1 MHQHLTFEP
10 SASERSG
17 PGSGPPPGVPKMR
30 DVAQLA
36 GVSPQTVSRV
46 LNSPELVSQETRSR
60 VLQVID
66 EVGYRRNYAARAL
79 SSSRS
84 RTIGVVDS
92 GSTIL
97 GQARMLETVQEA
109 ARTAGYATSVAIV
122 HRPSAAAIQK
132 AFQDLIEMDVEGIVV
147 MGNTVALVEAAA
159 RAASRVPLAMIA
171 SSQLTAPQIIQVA
184 PAGTA
189 SARAATRHLLEQ
201 GCARIAH
208 IAGPDGWV
216 DAQAREEGWR
226 TELESHGLPADA
238 VFRGDWLPGSGYQAG
253 LGIVEQGSI
262 DGVFA
267 ANDHMALGALAA
279 FARAGLEV
287 PHDIAVVGYDD
298 LLGAE
303 YFQPPLTTVRQEFDL
318 MGERCIAQLIS
329 AMAGRPAQ
337 DVEIPAEL
345 IVRDS
350 SLRSPAGGGAGDR
363 AARARGGRTGGVA
376 GAPAQARPPHEGAA
390 GAS

>member
-1 MHQHLTFEP
+1 VHQHLTFEA
-10 SASERSG
+10 SAPERSG
-17 PGSGPPPGVPKMR
+17 PLTAVPHGVPKMR

-46 LNSPELVSQETRSR
+46 LNAPELVSHQTRAR

-66 EVGYRRNYAARAL
+66 EVGYRRNSAARAL
-79 SSSRS
+79 SSSKS

-122 HRPSAAAIQK
+122 HRPSAAAIQE
-132 AFQDLIEMDVEGIVV
+132 AFRHLIEMDVEGIVV
-147 MGNTVALVEAAA
+147 MGNTAALVEAAA
-159 RAASRVPLAMIA
+159 LAASRVPLAMIA
-171 SSQLTAPQIIQVA
+171 SSQLTAPQVIQVA
-184 PAGTA
+184 PAGSA
-189 SARAATRHLLEQ
+189 SARAATRHLLDQ

-208 IAGPDGWV
+208 VAGPDGWV

-253 LGIVEQGSI
+253 LDIVEQGSI

-279 FARAGLEV
+279 FARAGLDV

-303 YFQPPLTTVRQEFDL
+303 YFQPPLTTVRQEFAL
-318 MGERCIAQLIS
+318 MGERCIAQLLS
-329 AMAGRPAQ
+329 AIAGQPTQ

-350 SLRSPAGGGAGDR
+350 SLRGAPGGGAR
-363 AARARGGRTGGVA
+363 EEAARR
-376 GAPAQARPPHEGAA
+376 RPLPLPGHQGAA